1 MQRKIKNEIFFK
13 KILNLKNYFGNAK
26 KSKISFGNVKKNQ
39 NFLLFTFFLAKNI
52 KKCQIQ
58 KNRFLSL
65 KCQFKKS
72 YGKFF
77 SLELQRK
84 IKFPLEL

>member
-1 MQRKIKNEIFFK
+1 MEN
-13 KILNLKNYFGNAK
+13 
-26 KSKISFGNVKKNQ
+26 KISFGNVKKNKIFLWKCKEKSK
-39 NFLLFTFFLAKNI
+39 NLLFTVFLAKNI

-72 YGKFF
+72 YGDFKFF

>member
-1 MQRKIKNEIFFK
+1 MT
-13 KILNLKNYFGNAK
+13 ILNFFLRIAMEN
-26 KSKISFGNVKKNQ
+26 KISFGNVKKNQ
-39 NFLLFTFFLAKNI
+39 NFLLFTVFLAKNI

-72 YGKFF
+72 YGDFKFF
-77 SLELQRK
+77 PLELQRK